1 MMNNNSKAIILDM
14 DETLEHG
21 ILLSKYGIS
30 KNLTMILRPNLDKLI
45 YKLKEA
51 KQYGIDII
59 LCTTAHDCWVER
71 FFKLKPEF
79 KLIFDKIYTCDN
91 EHEWKDFSKTD
102 YPIEYSAMH
111 QNINLEQLKPITTFS
126 YDSLLYID
134 DNKIDSLRLKMLFE
148 FGENKL
154 HKDITHFTAF
164 GFYGGHIDYSDM
176 LIYKKLSNNS
186 LEFSKL
192 LKEYLH
198 LERNNIGC
206 AMMCKTIDSFINKEF
221 KTGLTLAD
229 EDFFTEYDAFNK
241 KIILLQKELEKFS
254 NNLNETL
261 EIDTISP
268 SIDELKIFLN
278 TDKKYPYEGILS

>member
-1 MMNNNSKAIILDM
+1 
-14 DETLEHG
+14 
-21 ILLSKYGIS
+21 
-30 KNLTMILRPNLDKLI
+30 
-45 YKLKEA
+45 
-51 KQYGIDII
+51 
-59 LCTTAHDCWVER
+59 
-71 FFKLKPEF
+71 
-79 KLIFDKIYTCDN
+79 
-91 EHEWKDFSKTD
+91 
-102 YPIEYSAMH
+102 
-111 QNINLEQLKPITTFS
+111 
-126 YDSLLYID
+126 
-134 DNKIDSLRLKMLFE
+134 MLFE

-241 KIILLQKELEKFS
+241 KIILLQKELEKIS
-254 NNLNETL
+254 NNLN
-261 EIDTISP
+261 
-268 SIDELKIFLN
+268 
-278 TDKKYPYEGILS
+278 